1 MGLFSGISSRE
12 PVRLHMNDNKPVSLF
27 RFNKQQIRVVEID
40 SDPWF
45 VTTDV
50 CRCLDM
56 SVLKG
61 THRYL
66 GALHSDEKR
75 VVTNRDY
82 RDLFAV
88 GGRVAPTYTLI
99 SESGLYKLIMR
110 SDKPEAKAFQNW
122 VTREVLPSIRK
133 NGGYI
138 KDQEKV
144 ATGEMSG
151 EELALRGYEALM
163 KIYEDMKVR
172 AERAGLKVS
181 PREPRDLFPKNLF
194 RLTCI

>member
-1 MGLFSGISSRE
+1 
-12 PVRLHMNDNKPVSLF
+12 MNDNKQNVSLF
-27 RFNKQQIRVVEID
+27 NFHKQQIRVVEID
-40 SDPWF
+40 GDPWF
-45 VTTDV
+45 IVADV
-50 CRCLDM
+50 CRCLEMDV
-56 SVLKG
+56 SKG
-61 THRYL
+61 TGRYL
-66 GALHSDEKR
+66 QNLDPAERR
-75 VVTNRDY
+75 VVTKRNYPEIFEGDR
-82 RDLFAV
+82 
-88 GGRVAPTYTLI
+88 APSQTMMA
-99 SESGLYKLIMR
+99 ESGLYKFALR
-110 SDKPEAKAFQNW
+110 STKPEAKAFQNW